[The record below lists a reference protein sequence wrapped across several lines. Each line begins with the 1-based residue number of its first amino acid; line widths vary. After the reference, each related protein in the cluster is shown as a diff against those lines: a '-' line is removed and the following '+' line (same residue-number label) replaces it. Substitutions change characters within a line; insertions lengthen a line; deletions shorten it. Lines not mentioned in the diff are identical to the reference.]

1 MNGPHVDSAIIIGA
15 CPAGL
20 IAACYLG
27 RLRRTSVV
35 LNPITEIIARWIQR
49 GHNTLAFPA
58 CVRGEELLARFR
70 EQALCQVVQIRE
82 ETGRLGFVKRSFY

>member
-1 MNGPHVDSAIIIGA
+1 MVRTLIQRSSSVHVLQASLPPAISVA
-15 CPAGL
+15 CAEH
-20 IAACYLG
+20 
-27 RLRRTSVV
+27 RSFS
-35 LNPITEIIARWIQR
+35 ITEIIARWIQR